1 MPLPE
6 ALRCHWV
13 RWMLALAALV
23 GAGVLLTPKVSK
35 AASEVPELRGAGIGW
50 LLVALAAQI
59 ASLLAF
65 SVATWALIEPAN
77 RPSFVR
83 IFRID
88 LVTVALSHA
97 VPAGSVAGTAL
108 GTSLLID
115 EDVDEIDAGF
125 VKVSQTL
132 LSATLLQA
140 LLGFF
145 LVLRIIVASP
155 SVGNVTVAAAGA
167 LVIGLVGCFVWLLA
181 HNRGVITKIALA
193 TVGRVPKVPTD
204 KVERVVDELS
214 DRLIAL
220 LRQPRQLAL
229 AAAGALGN
237 WVFDLICLW
246 AALRAFGPT
255 PSATFI
261 GVAFGVAQVAASLPI
276 SPAGLG
282 VVESSLVPLLIS
294 GGTSPTVSV
303 LGVLAWRLWNYWL
316 PMPIGGVA
324 YLLILRE
331 RHSRRRS
338 RQVDDEAPDWSRTA
352 HHPHPS

>member
-1 MPLPE
+1 M
-6 ALRCHWV
+6 
-13 RWMLALAALV
+13 
-23 GAGVLLTPKVSK
+23 
-35 AASEVPELRGAGIGW
+35 
-50 LLVALAAQI
+50 
-59 ASLLAF
+59 
-65 SVATWALIEPAN
+65 
-77 RPSFVR
+77 
-83 IFRID
+83 
-88 LVTVALSHA
+88 TVALSHA

-108 GTSLLID
+108 GTSLLIE

-155 SVGNVTVAAAGA
+155 SGANIAVAAAGA
-167 LVIGLVGCFVWLLA
+167 LVIVLVGCFVWLLA
-181 HNRGVITKIALA
+181 RNRQVITKIALA
-193 TVGRVPKVPTD
+193 TVGRVPKVPAD
-204 KVERVVDELS
+204 KLERLVDELS
-214 DRLIAL
+214 DRLIEL
-220 LRQPRQLAL
+220 LRHPRQLLL
-229 AAAGALGN
+229 AATGALGN

-246 AALRAFGPT
+246 TALRAFGPT

-316 PMPIGGVA
+316 PLPIGGVA

-338 RQVDDEAPDWSRTA
+338 RQTEDEATDWSRTA